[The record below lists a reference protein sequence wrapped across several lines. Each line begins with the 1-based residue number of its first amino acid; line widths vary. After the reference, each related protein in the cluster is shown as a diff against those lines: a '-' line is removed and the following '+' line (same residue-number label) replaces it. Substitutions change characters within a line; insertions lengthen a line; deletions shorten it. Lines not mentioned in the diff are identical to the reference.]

1 MSMTE
6 NLDNPT
12 TQTVNA
18 GGMWVLALCF
28 LVVLLDGLDTTSIS
42 FIGPVL
48 ARQWGV
54 FPAALTPAFI
64 ATSLGAVVGYMS
76 CGPLAQRFGLRTIG
90 LSSVAIFGLGTLA
103 TTGIWDVM
111 SLSVVRFVSAIGLG
125 GAIPVAVAAATD
137 VVVSRHK
144 ETATMLV
151 TSGVSAGAVVGGVI
165 GGPLTRD
172 YGWQAIFIVGGVL
185 PLILLPLFA
194 RILKQNSQ
202 LLARSGVARTKANT
216 VAQLFM
222 QGLGAR
228 TGFLWLFSF
237 LIFLLMFAMAFWVP
251 TLLLEFGFAREEAA
265 LGAAAFGMGGL
276 IGNIVMMSLVAIVGV
291 KRLLAIT
298 TLLAMACVLTISK
311 AEISGTFVLVMI
323 AGLGAGLVTGGV
335 GQSALAVSLYPRS
348 LRTTGVGWAL
358 ALGRTGS
365 IVGPAIG
372 GLLLSFG
379 WSARDIILMALF
391 PAILAILVLAVI
403 GMMERTREAA

>member
-1 MSMTE
+1 
-6 NLDNPT
+6 
-12 TQTVNA
+12 
-18 GGMWVLALCF
+18 
-28 LVVLLDGLDTTSIS
+28 
-42 FIGPVL
+42 
-48 ARQWGV
+48 
-54 FPAALTPAFI
+54 
-64 ATSLGAVVGYMS
+64 
-76 CGPLAQRFGLRTIG
+76 
-90 LSSVAIFGLGTLA
+90 
-103 TTGIWDVM
+103 
-111 SLSVVRFVSAIGLG
+111 
-125 GAIPVAVAAATD
+125 
-137 VVVSRHK
+137 VSRHK

-151 TSGVSAGAVVGGVI
+151 TSGVSAGAVVGGLI

-202 LLARSGVARTKANT
+202 LLARSGVAKTNTST
-216 VAQLFM
+216 VAQLFV

-251 TLLLEFGFAREEAA
+251 TLLVEFGFAREQAA
-265 LGAAAFGMGGL
+265 LGAAAFGIGGL

-311 AEISGTFVLVMI
+311 VEISGTFVLVMI

-379 WSARDIILMALF
+379 WSARDIVLTAIF
-391 PAILAILVLAVI
+391 PASLAILVLAVLGI
-403 GMMERTREAA
+403 MERTREAANS